1 MPALAH
7 RLALQPELWVRRVE
21 PDQVVR
27 QILDTVPTPAPADL
41 PDAGS

>member
-1 MPALAH
+1 VPALAH

-41 PDAGS
+41 SQRGS